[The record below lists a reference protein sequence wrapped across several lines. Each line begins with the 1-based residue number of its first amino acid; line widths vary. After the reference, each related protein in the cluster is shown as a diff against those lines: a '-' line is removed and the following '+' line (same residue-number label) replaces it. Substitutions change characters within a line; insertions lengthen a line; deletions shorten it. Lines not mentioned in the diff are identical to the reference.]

1 MNHLKKVTKRK
12 EELASKLL
20 QVNMPNR
27 KQSEILWE
35 VGSKLGVTGTTV
47 KNYLIGNIADG
58 YLGEEILDIFKE
70 KGLYVCD

>member
-70 KGLYVCD
+70 KGLYICD